1 MTSIFRMGDMAK
13 KTKEKIIDVVQKM
26 FAQKGYEGRSVD
38 LIAVKAKVNK
48 ASIYYHFK
56 NKASLYENMFSKK
69 ISVVFYSELFRL
81 LTGRIRQL
89 KSWKRL
95 PVLMLKTLSVKKQW
109 RPWC

>member
-1 MTSIFRMGDMAK
+1 MGDMAK

-38 LIAVKAKVNK
+38 LIAVKAKV
-48 ASIYYHFK
+48 